1 MPISLGFWEW
11 GCPNL
16 CNIGVGNYES
26 PVYHE
31 DVFVSHTTLLPV
43 RDETKTVARKTSWGL
58 SACGTDWQCCGTHS
72 LFGYHVHHQIVDHF
86 LKSID
91 KLCSQT
97 LRS

>member
-31 DVFVSHTTLLPV
+31 DVFVSHTTLLPLH
-43 RDETKTVARKTSWGL
+43 DETKTAARETSWGL
-58 SACGTDWQCCGTHS
+58 SACGTDWQCCFSRKFWYTVEPILSWVTMYTVRLSIIFLS
-72 LFGYHVHHQIVDHF
+72 L
-86 LKSID
+86 
-91 KLCSQT
+91 
-97 LRS
+97 